1 MSEWLETV
9 NQFLASWGYGGM
21 FLAGFAAGSVIPIGS
36 EVLFVL
42 LLNSGLNPMALLL
55 SATAGNTL
63 GGMTCYWIGR
73 LGKREWIHR
82 WLGVSE
88 EKLERA
94 GRFLQGR
101 GAWCGFFAFLPY
113 LGEAIAIML
122 GIMRSRQ
129 SLTALSMF
137 IGKALRY
144 LLLFW
149 IF

>member
-1 MSEWLETV
+1 MEAWLESL
-9 NQFLASWGYGGM
+9 NQLLAGWGYWGM
-21 FLAGFAAGSVIPIGS
+21 FLAGFAAGSIIPIGS

-42 LLNSGLNPMALLL
+42 LLKADFTPWLLLL

-63 GGMTCYWIGR
+63 GGMSCYWIGR

-82 WLGVSE
+82 YIGVSE
-88 EKLERA
+88 AKLERA
-94 GRFLQGR
+94 GRFLAGH
-101 GAWCGFFAFLPY
+101 GAWFGFFAFLPY
-113 LGEAIAIML
+113 LGEAIAVAL

-137 IGKALRY
+137 LGKVLRY